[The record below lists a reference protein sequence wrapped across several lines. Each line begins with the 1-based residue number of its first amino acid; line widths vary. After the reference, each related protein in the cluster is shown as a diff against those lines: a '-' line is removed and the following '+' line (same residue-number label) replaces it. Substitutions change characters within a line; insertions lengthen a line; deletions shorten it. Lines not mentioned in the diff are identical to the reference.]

1 MALLRNCWYVA
12 AWGHEV
18 GRTLLGRKVLEEP
31 MVLYRTESGAPAALL
46 DRCPHRLLPLS
57 KGTLKGDTIE
67 CGYHGLTFDCSGQC
81 VRAPGQERIPPTA
94 QVRSFPA
101 VEHMG
106 MVWVWPGDPL
116 LADKVKLFDQLPQWA
131 ASQLASPAWGLN
143 IGPYTH
149 VKANYQLL
157 TENLVDPAH
166 VTYVHKS
173 TLGTAAMADIP
184 IETTQIGDTLL
195 VTRWTPDSP
204 AAPILQR
211 FGKWPGNV
219 DRWQY
224 YWLYP
229 PSIAVVDFG
238 SHLPGMERTEVARD
252 EGIRIYS
259 CHFLTPETEASTH
272 YFWLQLRNFAQ
283 TDAAVSQD
291 IVDQFVLAFDEDKT
305 ILEAIQEAEADPRVE
320 TGVKLALDSGSV
332 RLRRTVARLI
342 DEEQAAATPSPSGT
356 SAGVPARHGAKSPT
370 PVSH

>member
-1 MALLRNCWYVA
+1 
-12 AWGHEV
+12 
-18 GRTLLGRKVLEEP
+18 
-31 MVLYRTESGAPAALL
+31 
-46 DRCPHRLLPLS
+46 
-57 KGTLKGDTIE
+57 
-67 CGYHGLTFDCSGQC
+67 
-81 VRAPGQERIPPTA
+81 
-94 QVRSFPA
+94 
-101 VEHMG
+101 
-106 MVWVWPGDPL
+106 MVWVWPGDAS
-116 LADKVKLFDQLPQWA
+116 LADKAKLFDQLPQWA
-131 ASQLASPAWGLN
+131 ASQSADPSWGLN
-143 IGPYTH
+143 TGPYTH
-149 VKANYQLL
+149 VKCNYQLL

-238 SHLPGMERTEVARD
+238 SHVPGMEHTEAARD
-252 EGIRIYS
+252 EGVRIYS
-259 CHFLTPETEASTH
+259 CHFLTPETEGSTH

-283 TDAAVSQD
+283 TDPAVSQD
-291 IVDQFVLAFDEDKT
+291 ITDQLILAFNEDKAV
-305 ILEAIQEAEADPRVE
+305 LEAIQQAEADPRVE
-320 TGVKLALDSGSV
+320 TRVKLALDSGSV
-332 RLRRTVARLI
+332 RLRRTVARMI
-342 DEEQAAATPSPSGT
+342 TEEQATQTWHQPGA
-356 SAGVPARHGAKSPT
+356 VPATVPDPH